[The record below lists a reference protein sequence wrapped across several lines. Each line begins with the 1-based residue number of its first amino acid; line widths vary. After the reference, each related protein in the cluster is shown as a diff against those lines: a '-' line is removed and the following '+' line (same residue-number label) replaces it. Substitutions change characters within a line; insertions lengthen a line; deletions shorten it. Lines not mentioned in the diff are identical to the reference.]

1 MTIKVLS
8 FNVHKGIGWHPFRLT
23 FQKIDEEIRKLSP
36 DIIFFQEILGKHVE
50 NIVLDVW
57 PHFHYGK
64 NVVYSKGHFG
74 NAIFS
79 KFPIIYSENFDLSTY
94 RLERRGLLHSVV
106 MLPNQVHL
114 HLLCVHLGLF
124 KQSRIKQYEKI
135 ISYIKSTIGHDEPI
149 ILGGDFNDWGG
160 HATLPLKNNLNLEEA
175 FLSLYGKYAK
185 TFPAWAPLLKLDR
198 IYSRGAQ
205 VLHAEKLIAKPWNGL
220 SDHLALTATLDIIG
234 K

>member
-36 DIIFFQEILGKHVE
+36 DIIFFQEILGHHAE

-64 NVVYSKGHFG
+64 NVIYPKGHFG

-94 RLERRGLLHSVV
+94 LLERRGLLHSVV
-106 MLPNQVHL
+106 TLPNQSQL

-124 KQSRIKQYEKI
+124 KKSRKKQYEKI
-135 ISYIKSTIGHDEPI
+135 IAYIDSTIGHDEPVI
-149 ILGGDFNDWGG
+149 F
-160 HATLPLKNNLNLEEA
+160 
-175 FLSLYGKYAK
+175 SKYNS
-185 TFPAWAPLLKLDR
+185 
-198 IYSRGAQ
+198 I
-205 VLHAEKLIAKPWNGL
+205 
-220 SDHLALTATLDIIG
+220 
-234 K
+234 